1 MLVLLGNMMV
11 IAVLAVA
18 AALAVRSL
26 WKSHRSGVGG
36 ILAGYPVPSGAGQD
50 DTPPAPER
58 HPAGRTSYP
67 TEADHHAG
75 AGRHPP

>member
-1 MLVLLGNMMV
+1 MLVLLGNMLV

-36 ILAGYPVPSGAGQD
+36 ILAGHPVPAGFRQD
-50 DTPPAPER
+50 NPPPAPKQQ
-58 HPAGRTSYP
+58 PAGRTSYP

>member
-11 IAVLAVA
+11 IAVLAAA

-36 ILAGYPVPSGAGQD
+36 ILAVPSGAGQD
-50 DTPPAPER
+50 DTPPALER